1 MEFQM
6 PLIPDLGGT
15 GEEMGELGYR
25 DTEDKVK
32 RGQNLVVHDLGHPF
46 SKSWNPASPGLG
58 AGGSIQISKCC

>member
-1 MEFQM
+1 M

>member
-1 MEFQM
+1 MESQM

-15 GEEMGELGYR
+15 GEEMGKLGYG

-46 SKSWNPASPGLG
+46 STSWNSVSPGLG
-58 AGGSIQISKCC
+58 TGGSIQVSKCF